1 MRIIASH
8 VLTMASAALLSGVV
22 VGQEPTHGAASHS
35 VPHSELQAGDIRASN
50 LLGAMVKRLTGDSI
64 GEVEDLIVSAD
75 ADVRLAVIS
84 VGGVLGLGEKTIAI
98 PFDQF
103 MVAPDGSALYLTMSE
118 EELRARPAFDLDA
131 DGNLRPADEPAAAAP
146 QTTPEHNNAAAV
158 SQATPEHNNVVSAP
172 EATPQHNSVVSAPE
186 ATLDHNNVVAA
197 PLATEATPE
206 DSSIARQSVVHEG
219 ERAEKASKQ
228 AASTLLG
235 AEVVDSQNSPVGK
248 IDDLIVS
255 AEPLEVQVLVSLNES
270 LGSRVVAV
278 PLPELTIRSAE
289 GEDAHRAVESVET
302 SLTVAQL
309 DALPQFQ
316 RY

>member
-1 MRIIASH
+1 MRITSH

-22 VGQEPTHGAASHS
+22 VGQEPTHGATSHS
-35 VPHSELQAGDIRASN
+35 VPQSELQAGDIRASN

-103 MVAPDGSALYLTMSE
+103 MVAPDGTALYLTMSE

-131 DGNLRPADEPAAAAP
+131 DGNLRPANEPAAAAP
-146 QTTPEHNNAAAV
+146 QTTPEHHNAAAV
-158 SQATPEHNNVVSAP
+158 SQATPEHSNVVSAP
-172 EATPQHNSVVSAPE
+172 EATPE
-186 ATLDHNNVVAA
+186 HNNVVAA
-197 PLATEATPE
+197 PLATDGTPE
-206 DSSIARQSVVHEG
+206 ESSVIQESVVHEG

-255 AEPLEVQVLVSLNES
+255 AEPLEVQVLLELNES

-302 SLTVAQL
+302 SFTIAQL
-309 DALPQFQ
+309 DALPHFQ

>member
-1 MRIIASH
+1 MRITELH

-22 VGQEPTHGAASHS
+22 VGQEPTHVAPSHS
-35 VPHSELQAGDIRASN
+35 VPQSELQAGDIRASN

-84 VGGVLGLGEKTIAI
+84 VGGVLGLGGKTIAV

-103 MVAPDGSALYLTMSE
+103 MVAPDGTALYLTMSE
-118 EELRARPAFDLDA
+118 EELRARPAFDLED
-131 DGNLRPADEPAAAAP
+131 DGNLRPKADDPVAAAP
-146 QTTPEHNNAAAV
+146 QATPEQNSAATTSQTTPEHNNF
-158 SQATPEHNNVVSAP
+158 
-172 EATPQHNSVVSAPE
+172 
-186 ATLDHNNVVAA
+186 VAA
-197 PLATEATPE
+197 PLETDVTRE
-206 DSSIARQSVVHEG
+206 DSSLAQQSAAHDG
-219 ERAEKASKQ
+219 ERATKASKQ

-255 AEPLEVQVLVSLNES
+255 AEPLEVQVLVELNES

-316 RY
+316 RF

>member
-1 MRIIASH
+1 MRIIELH
-8 VLTMASAALLSGVV
+8 VLTLASAALLSGVA
-22 VGQEPTHGAASHS
+22 VGQEPTHVA
-35 VPHSELQAGDIRASN
+35 PHATPQSELQAGDVRASN

-84 VGGVLGLGEKTIAI
+84 VGGVLGVGGKTIAI

-103 MVAPDGSALYLTMSE
+103 MVAPDGTALYLTMSE
-118 EELRARPAFDLDA
+118 EELRARPAFDLED
-131 DGNLRPADEPAAAAP
+131 DGNLRPKADEPAAAAP
-146 QTTPEHNNAAAV
+146 QAPSENNAATA
-158 SQATPEHNNVVSAP
+158 SQATPEHNNF
-172 EATPQHNSVVSAPE
+172 
-186 ATLDHNNVVAA
+186 VAA
-197 PLATEATPE
+197 PLETGVTRE
-206 DSSIARQSVVHEG
+206 DSSVAQQSVAHDG
-219 ERAEKASKQ
+219 ERAAKASKQ

-248 IDDLIVS
+248 VDDLIVS
-255 AEPLEVQVLVSLNES
+255 AEPLEVQVLVALNES

>member
-1 MRIIASH
+1 MRIIELH

-22 VGQEPTHGAASHS
+22 VGQEPTHGAP
-35 VPHSELQAGDIRASN
+35 PHSMPQAELQAGDIRASN
-50 LLGAMVKRLTGDSI
+50 LLGAMVKRLTGDTI

-84 VGGVLGLGEKTIAI
+84 VGGLLGLGEKTIAI

-103 MVAPDGSALYLTMSE
+103 TVAPDGTALYLTMSE
-118 EELRARPAFDLDA
+118 EELSARPAFDLDA
-131 DGNLRPADEPAAAAP
+131 DGNLRRTADEPSAAAP
-146 QTTPEHNNAAAV
+146 QAAPEQNNATAAPHTTPEHNNF
-158 SQATPEHNNVVSAP
+158 
-172 EATPQHNSVVSAPE
+172 
-186 ATLDHNNVVAA
+186 VAA
-197 PLATEATPE
+197 PSETDLARE
-206 DSSIARQSVVHEG
+206 DSPVAQQSVAHEG
-219 ERAEKASKQ
+219 DRAAKASKQ

-248 IDDLIVS
+248 INDLVVS
-255 AEPLEVQVLVSLNES
+255 AEPLEVQVLLELNES

>member
-1 MRIIASH
+1 MRITSH

-22 VGQEPTHGAASHS
+22 VGQEPTHGASSHS

-103 MVAPDGSALYLTMSE
+103 MVAPDGTALYLTISE

-131 DGNLRPADEPAAAAP
+131 DGNLRPADEAAAAAP

-158 SQATPEHNNVVSAP
+158 SQATP
-172 EATPQHNSVVSAPE
+172 QHNSVVSAPE
-186 ATLDHNNVVAA
+186 ATPEHNNVVAA
-197 PLATEATPE
+197 PLETDATPE
-206 DSSIARQSVVHEG
+206 DSSVIHQSVVHEG

-235 AEVVDSQNSPVGK
+235 AEVVDRQNSPVGK

-255 AEPLEVQVLVSLNES
+255 AEPLEVQVLVALNES

>member
-1 MRIIASH
+1 MRIIELH
-8 VLTMASAALLSGVV
+8 VLTLASAALLSGVA
-22 VGQEPTHGAASHS
+22 VGQEPTHGAPAHAM
-35 VPHSELQAGDIRASN
+35 PQLELQAGDVRASN

-103 MVAPDGSALYLTMSE
+103 MVAPDGTALYLTMSE

-131 DGNLRPADEPAAAAP
+131 DSNLRPKTDEPAAAVP
-146 QTTPEHNNAAAV
+146 
-158 SQATPEHNNVVSAP
+158 QATPEPHNF
-172 EATPQHNSVVSAPE
+172 
-186 ATLDHNNVVAA
+186 VAA
-197 PLATEATPE
+197 SPETDVTRE
-206 DSSIARQSVVHEG
+206 DSSVALQPVAHDG
-219 ERAEKASKQ
+219 ERATKASKQ

-235 AEVVDSQNSPVGK
+235 AEVVDSQNSPIGK
-248 IDDLIVS
+248 INDLIVS
-255 AEPLEVQVLVSLNES
+255 AEPLEVQVLVALNES